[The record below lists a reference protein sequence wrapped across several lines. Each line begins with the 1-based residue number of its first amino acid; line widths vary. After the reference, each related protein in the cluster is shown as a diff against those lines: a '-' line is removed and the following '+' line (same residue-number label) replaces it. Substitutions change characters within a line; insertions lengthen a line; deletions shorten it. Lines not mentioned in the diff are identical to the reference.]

1 MKKVSALLLS
11 AASAAVLCGSGSQTY
26 TLGDADGNSV
36 VDGRDASLI
45 LTEYARTS
53 VGKSGT
59 FSDIQNK
66 AADVDENKIVDG
78 RDASWILSYYAYI
91 SVNGGDMDLRRFIKG
106 EPTEPITEAPTEYF
120 ERDYSFENI
129 AHDVEVFAHYSR
141 ILNGELFQGKGIQ
154 CAYGYTG
161 CETECELLLAIL
173 NYGQIDDN
181 VLRCAFQY
189 YSESDIKNCQNFLYN
204 YLAYAHKKLGS
215 NVDFT
220 KYTFNKT
227 IGEYLNSIEQAADNG
242 TLLNMIDDAWNN
254 DNMPEDCLNHP
265 APYLAL
271 ESYDSEY
278 DMNQIINPGGA
289 DNYIVRQMVND
300 IINKAL
306 GK

>member
-26 TLGDADGNSV
+26 TLGDTDGNSV

-59 FSDIQNK
+59 FTDMQNK
-66 AADVDENKIVDG
+66 AADVDENTIVDG

-91 SVNGGDMDLRRFIKG
+91 SVNGGDMDLLRFIKG
-106 EPTEPITEAPTEYF
+106 EPAEPITEAPTEYF

-129 AHDVEVFAHYSR
+129 AHDVEVFAHHSR
-141 ILNGELFQGKGIQ
+141 RLKRELFQGIDIQ
-154 CAYGYTG
+154 SIYGFTSG
-161 CETECELLLAIL
+161 EAECELLLAIL

-181 VLRCAFQY
+181 VLQGVFQY
-189 YSESDIKNCQNFLYN
+189 YSESDIKNYQNFLYEI
-204 YLAYAHKKLGS
+204 AYAHKKLGS

-227 IGEYLNSIEQAADNG
+227 VGEYLNSLEQAADNG
-242 TLLNMIDDAWNN
+242 TIVDMIRSEWEGENI
-254 DNMPEDCLNHP
+254 PEYP
-265 APYLAL
+265 AIFLAL
-271 ESYDSEY
+271 ESYDRHY
-278 DMNQIINPGGA
+278 DGNQIIYSGTANA
-289 DNYIVRQMVND
+289 YIVDRTVDD
-300 IINKAL
+300 IISKTF
-306 GK
+306 GYEYHR